1 MNQGKYVF
9 AQLIEFLSPNDF
21 IRYVAKYKGNYKVKT
36 FTCWHQFLYMMFG
49 QLSNRDSLSD
59 LITCL
64 QSQQNKSYHL
74 GMGRGTSKANLA
86 KANEKRDYRIYED
99 FAMTL
104 VAQAQKLAIPLES
117 FDLSIKEPVY
127 AIDATVI
134 DLCLNVFWWGKF
146 RKHKAAVKLH
156 TMLDVKT
163 NIPTFIYV
171 TSGAVHDVNAL
182 DVFPIEAGSYYVM
195 DKGYI
200 DFGRLYRI
208 HQSGAFYVTR
218 AKDNFKFVRQSSQP
232 VEKSTGVKCDQIIR
246 LKNRKVI
253 LSHPDKIRRV
263 KFYDSDIEM
272 EFVFIT
278 NNFEISALEVARLY
292 KYRWTIELFFKWIK
306 QHLKVKTFW
315 GYSMNAV
322 RTQVYIAMSTYLLV
336 AIVKHQL
343 KLKQTQYEIL
353 QILSISL
360 LCKIPLLELFSNAYP
375 QYVKEQD
382 TNQLNLFSL

>member
-9 AQLIEFLSPNDF
+9 AQLIEFLSHNDF
-21 IRYVAKYKGNYKVKT
+21 IGCVTKYNGNYKVKT
-36 FTCWHQFLYMMFG
+36 FTCWHQFLHMVFG

-74 GMGRGTSKANLA
+74 GMGKGTSKANLA
-86 KANEKRDYRIYED
+86 KANEKRDYRIYES
-99 FAMTL
+99 FAMIL
-104 VAQAQKLAIPLES
+104 VTQAQKLALPFSS
-117 FDLSIKEPVY
+117 FELSIKEPVY
-127 AIDATVI
+127 AIDATVV

-195 DKGYI
+195 DKAYI

-208 HQSGAFYVTR
+208 HKTNAFYVTR
-218 AKDNFKFVRQSSQP
+218 AKDNFRFVRLSSQT
-232 VEKSTGVKCDQIIR
+232 VESNTGVKCDQTVR
-246 LKNRKVI
+246 LKNKKVS
-253 LSHPDKIRRV
+253 LSYPDKIRRI
-263 KFYDSDIEM
+263 KFYDSDIGM

-278 NNFEISALEVARLY
+278 NNFEISALEITRLY

-322 RTQVYIAMSTYLLV
+322 KTQIYIAMITYLMV

-360 LCKIPLLELFSNAYP
+360 LCKTPLLDLFANTYT
-375 QYVKEQD
+375 QDVKEQD
-382 TNQLNLFSL
+382 ANQLNLFTL